1 MTEYTLLEI
10 QEIEDILLVHDL
22 PTDTLINGTLEQRVS
37 LRSLRETDIAI
48 SRSIG
53 DRDADERVI
62 VLESALRKMKAS

>member
-37 LRSLRETDIAI
+37 LRSLLETDIAI

-53 DRDADERVI
+53 DRNADERVI

>member
-37 LRSLRETDIAI
+37 LRSLLETDIAI

>member
-37 LRSLRETDIAI
+37 LRSLLETDIAI

-53 DRDADERVI
+53 DRDADECVI